1 MTNDPDNLSR
11 SNTPRPPV
19 HLYLY
24 TSDHGWTT
32 IDPDIPL
39 SQQAVASSWLTSSNT
54 QNPGD
59 QGGYRAVFMES
70 NLTNFAQ
77 PQQRGLYFTTAQ
89 PQTNTSEQRQPS
101 PLESFPPPP
110 PFPQFPAFPPNPWE
124 GAFSNINRPPPF
136 PLYSYGPP
144 PPPTSVS
151 RLNVTNFPFP
161 LTHPVPNLPTMP
173 PWPGEFTGNTTT
185 HSHPHAGTLPAN
197 KEQSPRTE
205 QNTTKPPDYYNQ
217 SNMHFYP
224 RISPCAYLHPDC
236 LSCYQAIELG
246 QQAFSPEFH
255 SKQCGCTSSICL
267 CSGDRQTACG
277 NYTDKNA
284 QNSNLPP
291 PPHLQ
296 DEEVGK
302 MTRLPKV
309 RYHFRRCA
317 SVEPDVLQGRHYPQP
332 YTRVDSFKQAAHP
345 YMALSSSNTPRGT
358 HRSLSADPVRCGT
371 SSTDNIKPPSPREGT
386 NGGLLVRSS
395 SVCSHLKD
403 KNAGMEPNRPVTY
416 WSFQRRVPSYNLPPP
431 PCQCCPCLD
440 QQARSMFCNDL
451 SHYAIFMVTSGHMSA
466 PPLKYSA
473 SNEVLSD
480 QVTRFCSTD
489 LNATHTMEAIDEVGY
504 PHKETMPTS
513 NVIPSVTAVMSSKD
527 SSETD
532 SLLTA
537 FTRAAWQKLGKEMER
552 LGNP

>member
-1 MTNDPDNLSR
+1 MNNDPDNPNR
-11 SNTPRPPV
+11 SNTPRSPV

-24 TSDHGWTT
+24 TNDHGWTT

-39 SQQAVASSWLTSSNT
+39 SQQPIAASWFTTSNT
-54 QNPGD
+54 QNPAD
-59 QGGYRAVFMES
+59 QGGYRAVFVES
-70 NLTNFAQ
+70 NLTNSTQ
-77 PQQRGLYFTTAQ
+77 PQQRGLYFTAAQ

-110 PFPQFPAFPPNPWE
+110 PFPEFPAFPPNPWE
-124 GAFSNINRPPPF
+124 GAFSRINRPPPF

-151 RLNVTNFPFP
+151 RINVTAFPFP
-161 LTHPVPNLPTMP
+161 LTHPMPNPPTMP
-173 PWPGEFTGNTTT
+173 PWPNEFTGNTTT
-185 HSHPHAGTLPAN
+185 HSHPHAGTQHAN
-197 KEQSPRTE
+197 NEQPPRTE
-205 QNTTKPPDYYNQ
+205 ENTTKPPDYHNQ
-217 SNMHFYP
+217 SNMHFCP
-224 RISPCAYLHPDC
+224 RISPCAYLNPDC
-236 LSCYQAIELG
+236 LTCYQAIKVG
-246 QQAFSPEFH
+246 QHAFSPEFH
-255 SKQCGCTSSICL
+255 SKQCGCTSSIGL

-277 NYTDKNA
+277 NYIDKNS

-296 DEEVGK
+296 DEKEVEK
-302 MTRLPKV
+302 MTQLPKV

-317 SVEPDVLQGRHYPQP
+317 SVEPDVYKGPHYPQP
-332 YTRVDSFKQAAHP
+332 YIRVDSSKQVAHP
-345 YMALSSSNTPRGT
+345 FMTPGSSNTPRKT
-358 HRSLSADPVRCGT
+358 HRSQSADPVRCGT
-371 SSTDNIKPPSPREGT
+371 SSTDNIKPASPREQA
-386 NGGLLVRSS
+386 NGGLSR
-395 SVCSHLKD
+395 SVCSQLKD
-403 KNAGMEPNRPVTY
+403 KNAGMEPNHPVTY
-416 WSFQRRVPSYNLPPP
+416 WSFQRRVPCYNLPPP

-489 LNATHTMEAIDEVGY
+489 LNATHTMEAIDESGH
-504 PHKETMPTS
+504 PHKEIMPTS

-532 SLLTA
+532 SILTA
-537 FTRAAWQKLGKEMER
+537 FTKAAWNKLGKEMDR
-552 LGNP
+552 LDKL